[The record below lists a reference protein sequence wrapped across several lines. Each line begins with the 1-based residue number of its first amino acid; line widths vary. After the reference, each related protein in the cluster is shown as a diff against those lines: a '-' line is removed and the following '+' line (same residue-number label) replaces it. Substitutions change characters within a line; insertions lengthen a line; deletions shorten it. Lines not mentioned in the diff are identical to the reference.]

1 MLFLP
6 SYNSFFAFNLSVVEL
21 MIIFAAI
28 GIIVAIVLLVCFH
41 LYFKKKEKEIL
52 RKIEM
57 E

>member
-1 MLFLP
+1 M
-6 SYNSFFAFNLSVVEL
+6 SKGMI

-28 GIIVAIVLLVCFH
+28 GIVVAIILLVCFH

-52 RKIEM
+52 KKIEM

>member
-1 MLFLP
+1 M
-6 SYNSFFAFNLSVVEL
+6 SKGMI
-21 MIIFAAI
+21 MIIFA
-28 GIIVAIVLLVCFH
+28 AIVLLVCFH